1 MALKGLRMKKFVLFA
16 VVFLG
21 VQLASA
27 QQPALHGRV
36 LTMTGNPIVG
46 ATVNIT
52 GYTQK
57 AITDSL
63 GYYDFTK
70 PVTSLRD
77 ISAYGM
83 DLMPKDSRLSLT
95 LVRQERLTL
104 GLYSLSGRQIRKLVD
119 GVIPAGTQT
128 IDLAEIRN
136 GSGMFLI
143 KVELSGQVG
152 WHKLAI
158 TSGVASISRTT
169 GEAQGAFPLTKT
181 SANTLIWVSHSKYHG
196 GLARVHE
203 RNVSSLTGIQNFRMF
218 STDVGWDVCAPT
230 FTYKYDQSPGALYY
244 QKLLETPETVN
255 QEILREV
262 CQSIWNNPSEV
273 PSKNRFTNYTANINT
288 TVTTGVA
295 STGGPVLNF
304 NVGYINNQ
312 KASGDINAKY
322 EILGVLLHEGVHSY
336 QPYYQTEGAAGF
348 GEAVPDAI
356 RALTGLFRW
365 PTGTKC
371 TASYTDN
378 YQDGGKYWYFIEQ
391 KHPGFLNKVYKLTA
405 GDISVRVKQV
415 TGENLE
421 SLVTECKTTGMP

>member
-1 MALKGLRMKKFVLFA
+1 MKLLLIYTA
-16 VVFLG
+16 VFLA
-21 VQLASA
+21 VQLVDA
-27 QQPALHGRV
+27 QQPALNGRV

-52 GYTQK
+52 GYSQK
-57 AITDSL
+57 ALTDSL

-70 PVTSLRD
+70 PVTSLTGNSTYRMEFTPRD
-77 ISAYGM
+77 N
-83 DLMPKDSRLSLT
+83 RLSLT
-95 LVRQERLTL
+95 LDRPDRLTI
-104 GLYSLSGRQIRKLVD
+104 GLYSLSGRQIRRISD
-119 GVIPAGTQT
+119 GILPIGIYTF
-128 IDLAEIRN
+128 DLAEIRN

-143 KVELSGQVG
+143 KVDQNGKVG
-152 WHKLAI
+152 WQKLAV
-158 TSGVASISRTT
+158 TRGLASLSGVAGDSPDTH
-169 GEAQGAFPLTKT
+169 PLSKT
-181 SANTLIWVSHSKYHG
+181 SATTLIWVSHSKYHG

-203 RNVSSLTGIQNFRMF
+203 RNVSLLTGTQNFRMF
-218 STDVGWDVCAPT
+218 STDAGWDVCAPT
-230 FTYKYDQSPGALYY
+230 FSYKFDQSPGALYY
-244 QKLLETPETVN
+244 QKLLESPQTYN

-262 CQSIWNNPSEV
+262 CQSIWNNPSDV
-273 PSKNRFTNYTANINT
+273 PTKNRFTNYTANINT

-304 NVGYINNQ
+304 NVGYINDQ
-312 KASGDINAKY
+312 KNAGDINAKY

-356 RALTGLFRW
+356 RALTGFFRW

-421 SLVTECKTTGMP
+421 SLVTECKTKGMPLGM